1 MDSATRTTVR
11 LRAGHHCEYCGLT
24 QDQSP
29 LAALQVEHIIPKKHG
44 GGDDLGNLALACI
57 DCNLHK
63 GPNIAGLDP
72 ETGALTALFHPRQ
85 QLWSEHF
92 EWQGVFIVGQTAIG
106 RTTVQV
112 LNLNSDDQRQ
122 LRKESADGVGS

>member
-11 LRAGHHCEYCGLT
+11 LRAGHRCEYCGLT

-72 ETGALTALFHPRQ
+72 ETGALTALFHPRH

-92 EWQGVFIVGQTAIG
+92 EWRGVLIVGQTAIG

>member
-11 LRAGHHCEYCGLT
+11 LRAGHRREYCGLT

-44 GGDDLGNLALACI
+44 GGDDLENLALACI